1 VDVIT
6 ITPEDLTTAREILPG
21 VLKDPA
27 VAAKLGTARDHPGRI
42 LAYFIPIDYTM
53 QGMIADTGQ
62 EWKLFARH
70 TTVRMITDYVLHPVA
85 HLAEGHGHGHPGA
98 MGHGVAVHETPA
110 LKRRIIFVDVS
121 ASGQTLESPTDDFAI
136 AVTRRP
142 LFFADVHL
150 HTGEV
155 LGVRDTTPGSGWG
168 TVPTP
173 VF

>member
-1 VDVIT
+1 MAIS
-6 ITPEDLTTAREILPG
+6 
-21 VLKDPA
+21 
-27 VAAKLGTARDHPGRI
+27 
-42 LAYFIPIDYTM
+42 
-53 QGMIADTGQ
+53 
-62 EWKLFARH
+62 
-70 TTVRMITDYVLHPVA
+70 
-85 HLAEGHGHGHPGA
+85 GA
-98 MGHGVAVHETPA
+98 MGHGVAMHESPA

-121 ASGQTLESPTDDFAI
+121 ASGQTLESPVDDFAI

-155 LGVRDTTPGSGWG
+155 LGVQDTTPGSGWG